1 MRQKVSLKILIA
13 TTSVIVVCML
23 LISLFSWQ
31 LNCKHADEIRES
43 AKQALLGYLSA
54 DLSNATPEVLI
65 SSVNSIMSKSPYAGV
80 VINSITTSYTS
91 GMNTVLVG
99 SLNSDRGESHHIG
112 YYLSTIPL
120 HDTFSLQGSRLPE
133 ALQLANI
140 KTLTMTVDES
150 RLRVQ
155 NGEAFAQLLLIE
167 VFLYCVSTLAL
178 YLGLL
183 RWVNQPL
190 DSIVRVTQAI
200 SSGEQNVRLSI
211 TRQDEFGLIMS
222 HVNHLIDTM
231 LAAQFQ
237 ADTDG
242 LTQLF
247 NHRYL
252 QEKIAEIIAR
262 AEKTGDGLTVLL
274 IDLDKFKLLNDTYGH
289 LVGDR
294 FLQHTSSLLRRAVH
308 LDGFVGRYG
317 GDEFLVVL
325 PQSTIEKAQ
334 PVMARVREI
343 LTEERFSPHPLVDP
357 LPISFSMGLAAYPV
371 NGTNAKE
378 LIAFADAALYAE
390 KQGGFNIV
398 EFIRKVESE
407 YAKSERSDDELS
419 RAHGG
424 CFGVLFNLVV
434 AIDKRDAYTKYHS
447 EHVASWAIRLG
458 QAIGLDSETLLV
470 LKLAGLL
477 HDVGKIGVPDHVLR
491 KPGALTAEEYDIMK
505 GHVTLSER
513 LIQEIPYQK
522 DVLAAV
528 SCHHERWDG
537 TGYPRARRGVDMPIT
552 GRILGIVDAF
562 SAMSLDRPYR
572 AALSL
577 EVICERLVGGCGTQ
591 FDPELVAPFI
601 AELKKVG
608 EPQLIVDLSA
618 DDALPSIRQSDHAG
632 ELMRAA

>member
-1 MRQKVSLKILIA
+1 M
-13 TTSVIVVCML
+13 
-23 LISLFSWQ
+23 
-31 LNCKHADEIRES
+31 NCRHADEIRES

-54 DLSNATPEVLI
+54 DLSNATPEIVV

-80 VINSITTSYTS
+80 VINSISTEYTS
-91 GMNTVLVG
+91 GMVALLPG
-99 SLNSDRGESHHIG
+99 SLNSAADAPNHLG
-112 YYLSTIPL
+112 YYLSKIPV
-120 HDTFSLQGSRLPE
+120 HDSFSLIGPKVPD
-133 ALQLANI
+133 ALRQNNI
-140 KTLTMTVDES
+140 DSLTMVVDES
-150 RLRVQ
+150 RLRIQ
-155 NGEAFAQLLLIE
+155 NGDAFAQLLAIE
-167 VFLYCVSTLAL
+167 IVLYGVSTLAL
-178 YLGLL
+178 YLGLR

-252 QEKIAEIIAR
+252 QEKTAELISR
-262 AEKTGDGLTVLL
+262 AGKNDDELTVLL

-289 LVGDR
+289 VVGDR
-294 FLQHTSSLLRRAVH
+294 FLQHTSGLLRRAVH

-317 GDEFLVVL
+317 GDEFLIVL
-325 PQSTIEKAQ
+325 PHVNATKAQ
-334 PVMARVREI
+334 PIMGRIRAL

-357 LPISFSMGLAAYPV
+357 LPISFSMGLAAFPF
-371 NGTNAKE
+371 NGSNAKE

-398 EFIRKVESE
+398 EFIRKVEVA
-407 YAKSERSDDELS
+407 YAKSERGSDELS

-434 AIDKRDAYTKYHS
+434 AIDKRDSYTKFHS

-458 QAIGLDSETLLV
+458 EAIGMDEETLLI

-491 KPGALTAEEYDIMK
+491 KPGALTTEEYDIMK

-513 LIQEIPYQK
+513 LIQEIPYQE

-537 TGYPRARRGVDMPIT
+537 HGYPRGRNGKDMPLT
-552 GRILGIVDAF
+552 GRILSIVDAF

-577 EVICERLVGGCGTQ
+577 DVICERLISGSGSQ
-591 FDPELVAPFI
+591 FDPNLVMPFVTELR
-601 AELKKVG
+601 KVG
-608 EPQLIVDLSA
+608 QPQLIVDLTT
-618 DDALPSIRQSDHAG
+618 DCYKTPAL
-632 ELMRAA
+632 ELESSEEFLKAA

>member
-1 MRQKVSLKILIA
+1 
-13 TTSVIVVCML
+13 
-23 LISLFSWQ
+23 
-31 LNCKHADEIRES
+31 
-43 AKQALLGYLSA
+43 
-54 DLSNATPEVLI
+54 
-65 SSVNSIMSKSPYAGV
+65 
-80 VINSITTSYTS
+80 
-91 GMNTVLVG
+91 
-99 SLNSDRGESHHIG
+99 
-112 YYLSTIPL
+112 
-120 HDTFSLQGSRLPE
+120 
-133 ALQLANI
+133 
-140 KTLTMTVDES
+140 
-150 RLRVQ
+150 
-155 NGEAFAQLLLIE
+155 
-167 VFLYCVSTLAL
+167 
-178 YLGLL
+178 
-183 RWVNQPL
+183 
-190 DSIVRVTQAI
+190 
-200 SSGEQNVRLSI
+200 
-211 TRQDEFGLIMS
+211 MS

-252 QEKIAEIIAR
+252 QEKTAELISR
-262 AEKTGDGLTVLL
+262 AGKNDDELTVLL

-289 LVGDR
+289 VVGDR
-294 FLQHTSSLLRRAVH
+294 FLQHTSGLLRRAVH

-317 GDEFLVVL
+317 GDEFLIVL
-325 PQSTIEKAQ
+325 PHVNATKAQ
-334 PVMARVREI
+334 PIMGRIRAL

-357 LPISFSMGLAAYPV
+357 LPISFSMGLAAFPF
-371 NGTNAKE
+371 NGSNAKE

-398 EFIRKVESE
+398 EFIRKVEVA
-407 YAKSERSDDELS
+407 YAKSERGSDELS

-434 AIDKRDAYTKYHS
+434 AIDKRDSYTKFHS

-458 QAIGLDSETLLV
+458 EAIGMDEETLLI

-491 KPGALTAEEYDIMK
+491 KPGALTTEEYDIMK

-513 LIQEIPYQK
+513 LIQEIPYQE

-537 TGYPRARRGVDMPIT
+537 HGYPRGRNGKDMPLT
-552 GRILGIVDAF
+552 GRILSIVDAF

-577 EVICERLVGGCGTQ
+577 DVICERLISGSGSQ
-591 FDPELVAPFI
+591 FDPNLVMPFVTELR
-601 AELKKVG
+601 KVG
-608 EPQLIVDLSA
+608 QPQLIVDLTT
-618 DDALPSIRQSDHAG
+618 DCYKTPAL
-632 ELMRAA
+632 ELESSEEFLKAA